1 MSGRARAFWV
11 LFAAMITVYL
21 VMVLWTLPEIAASA
35 DGLKAFDVRP
45 AGYSETQARAFLTA
59 LSADGRVL
67 YLGVQHRLD
76 TAYPAL
82 VALTLIYA
90 LFWAFPRS
98 GNAARV
104 AFFVVPTAAAVFDYL
119 ENARV
124 GAMLAMAP
132 QDVTADMISAA
143 SSATV
148 IKSGLSTV
156 AFVMLLLG
164 LARKLFL
171 KWKSRNG

>member
-1 MSGRARAFWV
+1 MTGRARAFWL
-11 LFAAMITVYL
+11 LFAAMMTIYL
-21 VMVLWTLPEIAASA
+21 IMVLWTLPEIAASA
-35 DGLKAFDVRP
+35 GGLKAFDVRP

-59 LSADGRVL
+59 LSDDGRAL
-67 YLGVQHRLD
+67 YLGGQHWLD

-82 VALTLIYA
+82 VAVTLIYA
-90 LFWAFPRS
+90 LFWAFPRAGNLARAVFFLVPS
-98 GNAARV
+98 G
-104 AFFVVPTAAAVFDYL
+104 AAVFDYL

-148 IKSGLSTV
+148 AKSGLATA

-164 LARKLFL
+164 LVRRLFL

>member
-1 MSGRARAFWV
+1 MTGRRVAYGV
-11 LFAAMITVYL
+11 LIGATITVYL

-35 DGLKAFDVRP
+35 DGLRAFDVRP

-59 LSADGRVL
+59 LSDDGRAL
-67 YLGVQHRLD
+67 YLGVQHWLD

-90 LFWAFPRS
+90 LFWAFPKS

-104 AFFVVPTAAAVFDYL
+104 ALFVVPTAAAMFDYL

-143 SSATV
+143 SSAPV
-148 IKSGLSTV
+148 IKSGLATV
-156 AFVMLLLG
+156 AFVILLLG
-164 LARKLFL
+164 LTRRLYIKRKR
-171 KWKSRNG
+171 RNV

>member
-1 MSGRARAFWV
+1 MSGRGRAFWV
-11 LFAAMITVYL
+11 LFAAMMTVYL
-21 VMVLWTLPEIAASA
+21 VMVLKTLPEIAASA

-45 AGYSETQARAFLTA
+45 AGYSESQARAFLTA
-59 LSADGRVL
+59 LSDDGRAL
-67 YLGVQHRLD
+67 YLGVQHWLD

-82 VALTLIYA
+82 VAVTLVFA
-90 LFWAFPRS
+90 LFWAFPRA

-104 AFFVVPTAAAVFDYL
+104 AFMGVPAGAAVFDYL

-124 GAMLAMAP
+124 GAMLAVAP
-132 QDVTADMISAA
+132 QEVTADMIAAA

-148 IKSGLSTV
+148 IKSGLATV

-164 LARKLFL
+164 LARRLFS